1 LYHVVLTNR
10 AGKELKKAPE
20 HVRKRFIEAI
30 DALQQSFAP
39 VKLFDV
45 KKLKGYE
52 DTFRIRIGDW
62 RMLYEFRRKEDMIVA
77 FEIGPRGRIDY

>member
-1 LYHVVLTNR
+1 LYRVVLTNR
-10 AGKELKKAPE
+10 ANKGLKKAPE
-20 HVRKRFIEAI
+20 HVRKRFVEAL

-52 DTFRIRIGDW
+52 DAFRIRIGDW
-62 RMLYEFRRKEDMIVA
+62 RMLYEFRRKEATIVVI
-77 FEIGPRGRIDY
+77 EIGPRGRVDY

>member
-1 LYHVVLTNR
+1 MYHVVLTKR
-10 AGKELKKAPE
+10 AKKGLDKAPD
-20 HVRKRFIEAI
+20 HFRKRYVEAL
-30 DALQQSFAP
+30 DALQQTFAP

-52 DTFRIRIGDW
+52 GTYRIRIGDW
-62 RMLYEFRRKEDMIVA
+62 RILYEFRKAEDAIVV

>member
-1 LYHVVLTNR
+1 MYRVVLTNR
-10 AGKELKKAPE
+10 ANKGLKKAPE
-20 HVRKRFIEAI
+20 HVRKRFVEAL

-52 DTFRIRIGDW
+52 GAFRIRIGDW
-62 RMLYEFRRKEDMIVA
+62 RMLYEFRRKDATIVVY
-77 FEIGPRGRIDY
+77 EIGPRGRVDN